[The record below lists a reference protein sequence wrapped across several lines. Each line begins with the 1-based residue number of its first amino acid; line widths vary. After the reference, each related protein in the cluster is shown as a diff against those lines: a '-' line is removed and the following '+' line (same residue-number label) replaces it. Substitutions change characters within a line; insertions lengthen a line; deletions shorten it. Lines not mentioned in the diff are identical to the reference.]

1 MTPMGETVWTC
12 VEEQGALKLTGEV
25 DYTVSE
31 EVRAFLLEKI
41 ATGQGTLALDLAE
54 VSYLDSSGLA
64 ILLEVRR
71 TLLDL
76 GRTLCIKSISPP
88 VKKLMVLTKVDHV
101 FDLCVEKG

>member
-1 MTPMGETVWTC
+1 MGETVWTC
-12 VEEQGALKLTGEV
+12 IEEQGALKLTGEV

-41 ATGQGTLALDLAE
+41 ATGQGTLTLDLAE

-76 GRTLCIKSISPP
+76 ERTLCIKSISPQ

-101 FDLCVEKG
+101 FDLCVDGD

>member
-1 MTPMGETVWTC
+1 MGETVWTC
-12 VEEQGALKLTGEV
+12 IEEQGALKLTGEV

-41 ATGQGTLALDLAE
+41 ATGQGTLTLDLAE

-76 GRTLCIKSISPP
+76 ERTLCIKSISSQ

-101 FDLCVEKG
+101 FDLCVDGD